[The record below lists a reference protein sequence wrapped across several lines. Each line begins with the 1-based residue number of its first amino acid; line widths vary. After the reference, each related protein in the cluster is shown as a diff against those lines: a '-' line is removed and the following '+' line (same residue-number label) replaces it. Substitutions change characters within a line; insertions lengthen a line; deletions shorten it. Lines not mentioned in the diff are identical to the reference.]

1 MNKIYA
7 IAAVIALF
15 GTSVLA
21 GDFDATTYTL
31 TAQSGTMDFS
41 VDGSN
46 DGISSIATGASGL
59 SHNLG
64 ALQAGVRGEIS
75 YDLDADAIG
84 VRGEYNVEY
93 ATAVTLY
100 GTAAVEYSTTD
111 ASLKGGDWMFEPTVG
126 VSHAF
131 TDRISAYA
139 ETSYAW
145 DLSNSWDRLGG
156 SVTAGLD
163 VYLTDTLTLTPSISR
178 GYDGESEDWNANI
191 EAAIRF

>member
-7 IAAVIALF
+7 IAAMLALF

-21 GDFDATTYTL
+21 DDFDATTYTIS
-31 TAQSGTMDFS
+31 ASSGVLDFS
-41 VDGSN
+41 VDGGT
-46 DGISSIATGASGL
+46 DGIATISTGASGL

-64 ALQAGVRGEIS
+64 ALQAHVRGELS
-75 YDLDADAIG
+75 YNLDADVIG
-84 VRGEYNVEY
+84 VRGQYNV
-93 ATAVTLY
+93 TINNLY
-100 GTAAVEYSTTD
+100 GTAAVGYSTSD

-139 ETSYAW
+139 ETAYAW

-156 SVTAGLD
+156 SVTAGAAFA
-163 VYLTDTLTLTPSISR
+163 VTDTLTLTPSISR

>member
-7 IAAVIALF
+7 IAAMLALF

-21 GDFDATTYTL
+21 DDFDATSYTIS
-31 TAQSGTMDFS
+31 ARSGVMDFS
-41 VDGSN
+41 VDGGS
-46 DGISSIATGASGL
+46 DGITSIATGVSGL

-64 ALQAGVRGEIS
+64 ALQAGVRGELS
-75 YDLDADAIG
+75 YNLDADAIG

-100 GTAAVEYSTTD
+100 GTAAVEYSTSD

-131 TDRISAYA
+131 TDRISVYA
-139 ETSYAW
+139 ETAYAW

-163 VYLTDTLTLTPSISR
+163 VYLTDTLTLSPSISR
-178 GYDGESEDWNANI
+178 GYDGVSKDWNANI

>member
-21 GDFDATTYTL
+21 GDFDATTYTISA
-31 TAQSGTMDFS
+31 TSGVMDFS
-41 VDGSN
+41 VKGGAEGVST
-46 DGISSIATGASGL
+46 IATGVSGL

-64 ALQAGVRGEIS
+64 PVQAGVRGELS
-75 YDLDADAIG
+75 YNLDADAIG

-93 ATAVTLY
+93 ATAVTIY
-100 GTAAVEYSTTD
+100 GTAAVEYSTSD

-131 TDRISAYA
+131 TDRISVYA
-139 ETSYAW
+139 ETAYAW
-145 DLSNSWDRLGG
+145 DLSNNWNALGG
-156 SVTAGLD
+156 SVTAGAAFA
-163 VYLTDTLTLTPSISR
+163 VTDTFTLTPSVSR
-178 GYDGESEDWNANI
+178 AFDTGSNDWSANI
-191 EAAIRF
+191 KATIRF